1 MWVTIYKSPKI
12 EDKREFMDPLDKYKR
27 VQKSLEYHFY
37 WATHAFHEEKIQ
49 WFKIIFRENMWWKV
63 NADQL
68 NPNWH
73 ELWKQEKCSS
83 LAPPIGMF
91 YKTQWAWQGVKLTQ
105 FLIKIQLR
113 KSYKKVLADKK
124 AHGRVR

>member
-49 WFKIIFRENMWWKV
+49 
-63 NADQL
+63 
-68 NPNWH
+68 
-73 ELWKQEKCSS
+73 
-83 LAPPIGMF
+83 
-91 YKTQWAWQGVKLTQ
+91 
-105 FLIKIQLR
+105 
-113 KSYKKVLADKK
+113 
-124 AHGRVR
+124 